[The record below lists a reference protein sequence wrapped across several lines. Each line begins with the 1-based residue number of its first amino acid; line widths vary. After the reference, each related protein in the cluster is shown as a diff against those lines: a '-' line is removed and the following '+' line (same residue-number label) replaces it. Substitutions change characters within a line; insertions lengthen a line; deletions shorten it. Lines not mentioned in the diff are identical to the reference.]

1 MKKQH
6 FLFNVA
12 VNVMICLVLIVV
24 AFVGIGNASIATSL
38 DNKAIYRGNEN
49 EPNVSLMFNVYWGTE
64 YIEPILKV
72 LEKQGVKTTFFIG
85 GSWATKNNVLLKK
98 IYENGHEIGSHGYSH
113 KDAEK
118 LNYKQNI
125 DEIKMAD
132 STIKSIIGIEPKLFA
147 PPSGSIGSDM
157 FKACNELNKK
167 VIMWSRDTI
176 DWRDKDSSL
185 VLKRATLDIQNGE
198 LILLHPTE
206 HTLKALPI
214 IIDTLQNQKYQI
226 TTVSKC
232 IEESAL

>member
-1 MKKQH
+1 MKKQY

-38 DNKAIYRGNEN
+38 DNKAIYRGNEK

-72 LEKQGVKTTFFIG
+72 LEKKGVKTTFFIG

-118 LNYKQNI
+118 LSYKQNI

>member
-1 MKKQH
+1 MKKQY

-12 VNVMICLVLIVV
+12 VNVMICLVLIIV
-24 AFVGIGNASIATSL
+24 AFVGIGNASIAMSL

-49 EPNVSLMFNVYWGTE
+49 ESNVSLMFNVYWGTE

-118 LNYKQNI
+118 LSYKQNI